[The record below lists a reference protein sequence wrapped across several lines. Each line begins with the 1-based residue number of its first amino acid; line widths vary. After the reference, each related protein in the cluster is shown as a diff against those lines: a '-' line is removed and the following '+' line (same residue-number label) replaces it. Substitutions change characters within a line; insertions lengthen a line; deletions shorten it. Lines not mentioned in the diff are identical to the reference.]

1 MPGNRWTQI
10 WWLVSG
16 WNRRMLRPW
25 PMVFCWWA
33 WWQDLMSARYWA
45 KYTHGPASIPWQ
57 DLKIRYFMVFL
68 YFGIFTNLLQ
78 AFVDTVDT
86 HKVRKCLPDQ
96 TRHAEGIH
104 LMWRYSTV
112 AAQVDHALLYPWWI
126 KPSFFASDWK
136 TGSSWPPSIFTL
148 PMQLKHSQ
156 SLAHLVYLVPSSMSC
171 FTGWHSKYLKL
182 AWRLVR
188 AFVYWCA
195 SRWPSHHAAKAN
207 ANHRCWNQR

>member
-16 WNRRMLRPW
+16 WNRRMPRPW
-25 PMVFCWWA
+25 PMVFRWWA
-33 WWQDLMSARYWA
+33 GWQDLMSARYWA

-57 DLKIRYFMVFL
+57 DLKIRYFGISFFR
-68 YFGIFTNLLQ
+68 YFS
-78 AFVDTVDT
+78 
-86 HKVRKCLPDQ
+86 KPSPSVRGHSGYC
-96 TRHAEGIH
+96 
-104 LMWRYSTV
+104 
-112 AAQVDHALLYPWWI
+112 AQVFARPDEARRRDSSDVKILHGCCSSGSCPPVPWWI

-156 SLAHLVYLVPSSMSC
+156 SLAHLVYLVLSSMSC
-171 FTGWHSKYLKL
+171 FTGSHSKYLKL